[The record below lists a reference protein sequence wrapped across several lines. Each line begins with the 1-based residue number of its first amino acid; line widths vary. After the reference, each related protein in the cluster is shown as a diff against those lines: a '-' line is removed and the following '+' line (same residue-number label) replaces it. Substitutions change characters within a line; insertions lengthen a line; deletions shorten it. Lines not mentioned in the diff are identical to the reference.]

1 MNTQKPKMVPD
12 EDKDLVRRSLRGD
25 RQAFE
30 LLVTKYQQPLFNYF
44 GRLVQERELSQDFT
58 QEVFLRA
65 YAALHTYKEKYQ
77 FSTWL
82 FRIASNLLIDHWRK
96 KKLSLVS
103 IDAEVDSEDHRPLQL
118 PDYEPPVSEAY
129 EKRELMEKIELAISR
144 LPEAL
149 RELFVLRHMN
159 DFSYEE
165 IAAIKRLPV
174 GTVKNRVFQAREL
187 LRSRLEER

>member
-1 MNTQKPKMVPD
+1 MNMQKPKMVPD
-12 EDKDLVRRSLRGD
+12 EDRILVRRSLKGD
-25 RQAFE
+25 RQSFE
-30 LLVTKYQQPLFNYF
+30 LLVKKYQQPLFNYF
-44 GRLVQERELSQDFT
+44 CRLLQERELSLDFT

-65 YAALHTYKEKYQ
+65 YAALHTYREKYQ

-103 IDAEVDSEDHRPLQL
+103 IDSQSEDDDRGPIQL
-118 PDYEPPVSEAY
+118 PDYEPPVSENF
-129 EKRELMEKIELAISR
+129 EKRELLEKIEQAISR
-144 LPEAL
+144 LPESL

-165 IAAIKRLPV
+165 IAAIKHLPV
-174 GTVKNRVFQAREL
+174 GTVKNRVFQAREW
-187 LRSRLEER
+187 LRSRLEEK

>member
-1 MNTQKPKMVPD
+1 MNKQKPNMVPD
-12 EDKDLVRRSLRGD
+12 EDRILVRRSLKGD
-25 RQAFE
+25 RSAFE
-30 LLVTKYQQPLFNYF
+30 LLVKKYQQPLFNYF
-44 GRLVQERELSQDFT
+44 GRLVQERELSLDFT
-58 QEVFLRA
+58 QEVFLKA

-96 KKLSLVS
+96 KKLPLVS
-103 IDAEVDSEDHRPLQL
+103 IDAEPEDDEHLQPQL
-118 PDYEPPVSEAY
+118 PDLEPSVSDNY
-129 EKRELMEKIELAISR
+129 EKKEMMEWIEQALSQ
-144 LPEAL
+144 LPETL

-165 IAAIKRLPV
+165 IADIKHLPV
-174 GTVKNRVFQAREL
+174 GTVKNRVFQAREW

>member
-12 EDKDLVRRSLRGD
+12 EDRILVSRSLKGD

-30 LLVTKYQQPLFNYF
+30 RLVRKYQQPLYNYF
-44 GRLVQERELSQDFT
+44 GRMVQERELSLDFT

-65 YAALHTYKEKYQ
+65 YAALHTYQEKYQ

-82 FRIASNLLIDHWRK
+82 FRIATNLLIDHWRK
-96 KKLSLVS
+96 KKLPEVS
-103 IDAEVDSEDHRPLQL
+103 VEARPDDEDRAGLQL
-118 PDYEPPVSEAY
+118 HDCQPSVSESY
-129 EKRELMEKIELAISR
+129 EKKEMMEKIEQAVSR
-144 LPEAL
+144 LPETL

-165 IAAIKRLPV
+165 IAAIKNLPV
-174 GTVKNRVFQAREL
+174 GTVKNRVFQAKEW
-187 LRSRLEER
+187 LRSRLEEK

>member
-1 MNTQKPKMVPD
+1 MNMQKPKMVPD
-12 EDKDLVRRSLRGD
+12 EDRILVRRSLKGD
-25 RQAFE
+25 SRAFE
-30 LLVTKYQQPLFNYF
+30 LLVKKYQQPIFNYF
-44 GRLVQERELSQDFT
+44 SRLLQERELSLDFS

-96 KKLSLVS
+96 KKLPLAS
-103 IDAEVDSEDHRPLQL
+103 IDSEPEDEDRPRIQL
-118 PDYEPPVSEAY
+118 PDSEPSVSESY
-129 EKRELMEKIELAISR
+129 EKRELLARIEQVISQ
-144 LPEAL
+144 LPETL

-165 IAAIKRLPV
+165 IAAIKHLPV
-174 GTVKNRVFQAREL
+174 GTVKNRVFQAREWI
-187 LRSRLEER
+187 RSRLEEK